1 MAVVGYAVIVVLG
14 VLLLCF
20 LFLRHWKRS
29 KNSPITNWPVV
40 GMLPGLLRNAS
51 NVYDSTNSV
60 LKHYGG
66 TVEVKGPWFAD
77 MDFII
82 TADPIN
88 VHHILSKNFVN
99 YEKGSEIRE
108 ILEPLG
114 DGLIN
119 SDSDWWAYQRKMM
132 HSLIKNS
139 KFELFLEKVVRQ
151 KAVNGLIPVLDH
163 ISDLEIE
170 VDLQEVFKRF
180 TFDNSCL
187 MVLGFDPTSL
197 SVDFPKRTYAKAF
210 DEIEEA
216 TLYRHILPKWCWKLQ
231 RWLQV
236 GQEKKLT
243 KAWKTFDGFLYN
255 CISSKREELSRC
267 SRSTEME
274 GGEFDC
280 LLTAYIMQAE
290 KGHVG
295 DGFGESNKFVR
306 DTAMNLMAVGSDTTG
321 KVKLSVSNYYKSVYI
336 IK

>member
-1 MAVVGYAVIVVLG
+1 MAVAEYAVIVLLG
-14 VLLLCF
+14 LVCF
-20 LFLRHWKRS
+20 LFVHHWKRS

-40 GMLPGLLRNAS
+40 GMVPGLLRNAS
-51 NVYDSTNSV
+51 NVFECTNRV

-66 TVEVKGPWFAD
+66 TVEVKGLWFAG

-82 TADPIN
+82 TSDPMN
-88 VHHILSKNFVN
+88 VNHILSKNFVS

-163 ISDLEIE
+163 VSEAEIE
-170 VDLQEVFKRF
+170 VDLQEIFKRF

-231 RWLQV
+231 RWLQL
-236 GQEKKLT
+236 GQEKKLR
-243 KAWKTFDGFLYN
+243 KAWETFDGFLYH

-267 SRSTEME
+267 NRTQLEE
-274 GGEFDC
+274 EGEFD

-290 KGHVG
+290 KGDMG
-295 DGFGESNKFVR
+295 GGFGESNKFLR
-306 DTAMNLMAVGSDTTG
+306 DTVMNLMAAGSDTMG
-321 KVKLSVSNYYKSVYI
+321 KLINRKRCNLI
-336 IK
+336 I